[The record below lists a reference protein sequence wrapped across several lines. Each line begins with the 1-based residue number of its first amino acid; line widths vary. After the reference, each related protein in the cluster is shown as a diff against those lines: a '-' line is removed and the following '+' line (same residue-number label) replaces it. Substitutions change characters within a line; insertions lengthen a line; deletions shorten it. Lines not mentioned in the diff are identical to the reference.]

1 MMLQFDNSGILR
13 RKNLEMIFTFCYILF
28 CSVRIVYNEHAFLI
42 PSGKNVV
49 KLFSFKKEV
58 PPYTLLLLSC
68 ISLVQLRATP

>member
-13 RKNLEMIFTFCYILF
+13 RKNLEMIFTFFYILF

-49 KLFSFKKEV
+49 KLFSFKK
-58 PPYTLLLLSC
+58 
-68 ISLVQLRATP
+68 